1 MAAPENDPQAQGS
14 IKSLDD
20 LIVTYD
26 MKKLLSDAKS
36 EFESVVSTRE
46 LLGQQAI
53 GSFFNLDLRDDA
65 RN

>member
-1 MAAPENDPQAQGS
+1 MATPENDPQAQRS

>member
-1 MAAPENDPQAQGS
+1 MATPENDPQAQGS